1 MSQENVL
8 AVHGDRIRL
17 APLGERS
24 GERRTLDER
33 LYVRFPTLLPRL
45 VSTVMRLPTGSRPR
59 RTFLSRLI
67 RRGWA
72 ASNRGDLDLSLC
84 GYDPEVEISWP
95 ESGGAAFPDLQG
107 TYRGHEG
114 FRRVWAAM
122 HDPWDVDVRPEEMI
136 DAGDRLLVVAHV
148 TAGGRGSGVPVS
160 GPLIGLYTVRTGR
173 IVRERYFND
182 LEEALEAA
190 GLSE

>member
-1 MSQENVL
+1 
-8 AVHGDRIRL
+8 
-17 APLGERS
+17 
-24 GERRTLDER
+24 
-33 LYVRFPTLLPRL
+33 
-45 VSTVMRLPTGSRPR
+45 MRLRTGSRPR

-67 RRGWA
+67 RRAWA

-95 ESGGAAFPDLQG
+95 ERGGAAFPDLQG
-107 TYRGHEG
+107 TYCGHDG
-114 FRRVWAAM
+114 FRRVWATM

-136 DAGDRLLVVAHV
+136 DAGDRLLVVGQM

-182 LEEALEAA
+182 LEEGLEAA